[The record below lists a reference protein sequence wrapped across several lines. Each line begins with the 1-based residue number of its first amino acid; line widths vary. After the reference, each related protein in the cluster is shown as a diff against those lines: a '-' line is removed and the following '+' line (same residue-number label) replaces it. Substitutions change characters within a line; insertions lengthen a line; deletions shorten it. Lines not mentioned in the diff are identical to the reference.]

1 MNTTRAS
8 LLIRIKDPDAADAWS
23 EFHDLYAPLIYRYGR
38 RRGLSRDD
46 ADDVRSE
53 CYQAIVRQIRTFDYD
68 KTKGGFKAW
77 LRTMVDRRVIDLFRK
92 KREQQA
98 NSGDLRQLEAVH
110 PSPEE
115 VWEMEWTN
123 QHLKHCVEQLRS
135 EVSRTTFEAFSIVVI
150 EGRPVAEAC
159 DVLGMNANQVYKA
172 KARMLRRVREKMA
185 ELGCEEA
192 SGS

>member
-1 MNTTRAS
+1 MHTTRAS
-8 LLIRIKDPDAADAWS
+8 LLVRIKDPNSTAAWS
-23 EFHDLYAPLIYRYGR
+23 EFRDLYAPLIYRYAR

-53 CYQAIVRQIRTFDYD
+53 CYKAIVQQIRTFDYD

-98 NSGDLRQLEAVH
+98 NSGALRRIEDVN
-110 PSPEE
+110 PSPDE
-115 VWEMEWTN
+115 VWENEWRH
-123 QHLKHCVEQLRS
+123 QHLKHCVEQVRG
-135 EVSRTTFEAFSIVVI
+135 EVSRSTFQAFSMVVI

-159 DVLGMNANQVYKA
+159 DELGMTPNQVYKA
-172 KARMLRRVREKMA
+172 KARTLRRVRNRMA
-185 ELGCEEA
+185 EFGCQDVA
-192 SGS
+192 GD